1 MSHHDIKLYNPL
13 VLIRRRASVMPLNIY
28 YLRCNIFY
36 KDTFKRLFKK
46 KGMLSE
52 KRENQD
58 LGPQWDPSE
67 SLEKPENWN
76 PEP

>member
-1 MSHHDIKLYNPL
+1 
-13 VLIRRRASVMPLNIY
+13 MPLNIY